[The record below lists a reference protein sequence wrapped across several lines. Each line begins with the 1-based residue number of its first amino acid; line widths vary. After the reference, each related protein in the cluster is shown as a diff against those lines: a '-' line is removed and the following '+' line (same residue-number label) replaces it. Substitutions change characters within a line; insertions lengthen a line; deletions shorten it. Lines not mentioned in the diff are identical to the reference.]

1 MKSKVFGC
9 LSAAFF
15 LLLFGMEGLLE
26 SELGFGWGAALLL
39 MSVILFGVFALW
51 AQASAEEKEED
62 KPEGLQDREDKHAA

>member
-26 SELGFGWGAALLL
+26 SELGFGWSAALLL
-39 MSVILFGVFALW
+39 LSVILFGVFALW
-51 AQASAEEKEED
+51 AQASA
-62 KPEGLQDREDKHAA
+62 